1 MKSFYLLQDANDKEI
16 YIMDSEAFQKWT
28 QKLFKN
34 GLRSFPKDA
43 DWKINPITGL
53 ILKIRSETKTKSL

>member
-1 MKSFYLLQDANDKEI
+1 
-16 YIMDSEAFQKWT
+16 MDSEAFQKWT
-28 QKLFKN
+28 QKLF
-34 GLRSFPKDA
+34 KDA